1 MENTSNANS
10 IQRNVSVDSTSQAE
24 ETRAS
29 NVNESNNIFVNHA
42 LILWNERRRE
52 WVGNRSQVQT
62 QLSQDPVIGN
72 SNLTTLSDGER
83 QDIENGW
90 NATYDDLLTTDEP
103 FPQPVPLP
111 EMIDFLVDVWHEEGL
126 YD

>member
-62 QLSQDPVIGN
+62 QLSQDPVIG
-72 SNLTTLSDGER
+72 
-83 QDIENGW
+83 W